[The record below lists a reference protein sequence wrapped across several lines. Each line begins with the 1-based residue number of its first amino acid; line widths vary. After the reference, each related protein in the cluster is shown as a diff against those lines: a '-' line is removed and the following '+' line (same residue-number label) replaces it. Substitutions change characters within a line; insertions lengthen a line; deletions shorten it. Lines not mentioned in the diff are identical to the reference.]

1 VGGALLLFGGWY
13 FLSARKWVTGPV
25 REETADAELAAIQRE
40 ASQPQANQQ
49 QSVHPF

>member
-25 REETADAELAAIQRE
+25 REETADAELAAILGE
-40 ASQPQANQQ
+40 ASQPQAHQQ
-49 QSVHPF
+49 QFVHRL